1 MVVVVVGWSEKPV
14 LPLAIKWLLIV
25 LLSRIE
31 EFVWDI
37 IEMQRVVFMVS

>member
-1 MVVVVVGWSEKPV
+1 MVVVVVGGSEKPV

-37 IEMQRVVFMVS
+37 IEMQRVVFIVS